1 MTNINRRYF
10 AAVGG
15 DAPAFEVWPTKK
27 DYHMHEYLLAL
38 WGMIVGEMF
47 DLEVSKLD
55 APRVLLL
62 TVIPET
68 FGDLQRK
75 KKIYLLLDKCTNQP

>member
-1 MTNINRRYF
+1 MRIHSDASNKLSLESTNINPRYF

-27 DYHMHEYLLAL
+27 DYNMHEYLLAL

-47 DLEVSKLD
+47 DLEVSKER
-55 APRVLLL
+55 A
-62 TVIPET
+62 
-68 FGDLQRK
+68 
-75 KKIYLLLDKCTNQP
+75 